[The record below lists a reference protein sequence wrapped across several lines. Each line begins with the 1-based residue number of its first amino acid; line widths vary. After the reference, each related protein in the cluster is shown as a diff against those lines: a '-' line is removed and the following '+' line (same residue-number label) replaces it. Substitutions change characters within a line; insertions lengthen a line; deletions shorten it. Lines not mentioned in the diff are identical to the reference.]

1 MDRAPRPRILCV
13 DDEPE
18 LLAALTLN
26 LRRKFEVVT
35 APSAALGLELIKDK
49 PFAAVMSDLRM
60 PHMDGGAF
68 LAVCRDLAPHTV
80 RLLLTGYADSDLIAA
95 IDEREIFKILI
106 KPCQPD
112 VIIAALS
119 AACVRHQGL
128 LEGSP

>member
-26 LRRKFEVVT
+26 LRRRFEVVT
-35 APSAALGLELIKDK
+35 ASTAADGLELIKDK

-60 PHMDGGAF
+60 PHMDGATF
-68 LAVCRDLAPHTV
+68 LAACRDLAPHTV
-80 RLLLTGYADSDLIAA
+80 RLLLTGYADSDLLAP
-95 IDEREIFKILI
+95 IDEREIFRVLI

-112 VIIAALS
+112 VVIAALS
-119 AACVRHQGL
+119 AACARHQAL
-128 LEGSP
+128 VESSP